1 MAPMSS
7 SPDWGMHCP
16 DSELFAEYLD
26 LAKKCGW
33 DDLVNTGALT
43 VGREDCL
50 VVVDMQNDFIPV
62 DEKNPKGGAFGVAE
76 GGKIVHTVVKLME
89 YFAASGALVVA
100 TRDYHPVDHCSFIP
114 EGGPFPAHCVQG
126 TEGSKFYP
134 DIALC
139 MANLKTAGRR
149 AEVVFKG
156 FHEDI
161 DSFGSLE
168 YPESY
173 AEKRVTSRK
182 RPERLY
188 GCSSLCSWTGC
199 ASLKCSN
206 LANDID
212 APPDVL
218 AVHGRVGLSEMLKT
232 GGTKRIFACG
242 LALDFCVLDTCLNAM
257 SCIPSVAEV
266 SLLMDASRAA
276 HIPGLGKV
284 GSGFLSPLEDVGDKL
299 RSSKV
304 VVRPCSTILPRD
316 FMVQSSSLLR
326 QEMIGR
332 VFPEQLGP
340 FAFIRVTGLGL
351 SLDRGKE
358 VWTASR
364 DCPEVESLRKH
375 HVEPSGSISPVFK
388 LTLSA
393 KSLEAIGVPR
403 SAAQFAWAY
412 STAMG
417 SFDEQSRAYFAIT
430 TPESAFFVFGG
441 FVYMDA
447 AGEVVAVM
455 SLSAGSGLG
464 FGQREQ
470 LQPEILPALR
480 GRWQPVTVPDM
491 VRRGARKYAWIPPNE
506 EVCAAAGKWKA
517 PPYGCFA
524 YIFHD
529 DEGAEDERDC
539 YFPVA
544 EMSTQGEVRSLN
556 SKIKRDTPAADGAGH
571 FEVTK
576 ASLTVFESPDSRR
589 RLGLLRKGDLVFTKG
604 PAKEVAGFT
613 MQPIAPRGAV
623 ESKFLRPVGPS
634 GAAIQE
640 GHGRGGAGGP
650 APGGAGAA
658 AGRSCGAPG
667 GADDCSAAAAAAAAS
682 RQGAR
687 AADAEVQEPPG
698 AGGQVRRAREGA
710 AAAAPWVTA
719 QARSCASSV
728 CSAPWLRLTRR
739 KHRTLRSQWRAIDE
753 RSEDW
758 CTFCAP
764 LGPQKGHESC
774 TFLQPPVCRS
784 PPFTP
789 RPQAGWRSP
798 ESWNTCFL
806 FHGAALPPKA
816 GQRSPERWS
825 IRSDRQA

>member
-634 GAAIQE
+634 GAAIK
-640 GHGRGGAGGP
+640 RATGAE
-650 APGGAGAA
+650 AQVVRLRAERELLRAEAA
-658 AGRSCGAPG
+658 ALRGALTTARRQQQLQPP
-667 GADDCSAAAAAAAAS
+667 AARAPVQLM
-682 RQGAR
+682 RRCRNRLAR
-687 AADAEVQEPPG
+687 AARSGELARVLLQLRPG
-698 AGGQVRRAREGA
+698 
-710 AAAAPWVTA
+710 
-719 QARSCASSV
+719 
-728 CSAPWLRLTRR
+728 
-739 KHRTLRSQWRAIDE
+739 
-753 RSEDW
+753 
-758 CTFCAP
+758 
-764 LGPQKGHESC
+764 
-774 TFLQPPVCRS
+774 
-784 PPFTP
+784 
-789 RPQAGWRSP
+789 
-798 ESWNTCFL
+798 
-806 FHGAALPPKA
+806 
-816 GQRSPERWS
+816 
-825 IRSDRQA
+825 